1 MPFIKLNF
9 KPGLNRDQTNYSNEG
24 GWFECDKVR
33 FLSGYPQKIGGWI
46 RATPNYMLGVGRQMY
61 NWLTTYSDNLLGI
74 GTNKK
79 LYIEVGGIFY
89 DITPIKATSVNST
102 TFAATTGS
110 STLVVVDSASNTTT
124 GDFVTFSGATTLGGN
139 ITAVVLNQN
148 YEVTTINANAYSI
161 TAKSSTTGLPVLANI
176 SDVGNGGGAVTSKYE
191 IPIGNATNVLG
202 YGWGTGVYSAPG
214 VGWGL
219 ASATPVNLPQRDWWF
234 DNFDNDAVANIRD
247 GAIYYWERGVSDIDN
262 ALADR
267 AVLLSGLTLN
277 GVAPNSVPT
286 LAMQILVSQ
295 NDKHLLAFGAQPF
308 GGLSTDFD
316 PLLIRW
322 ATQDQPNVWNP
333 LPTNTAGFI
342 RISRGSQ
349 IVRALPTRQEI
360 LVFTDSHLYSFQ
372 YTGTTD
378 VFSLQELA
386 DNISIISPRACVS
399 ANNVTYWMGH
409 DKFYA
414 YSGRVETLPCTL
426 RTFLFQDVDYSQAD
440 KIVSGTN
447 EGFNEVWWF
456 YPSANSNTN
465 NRYIIYNYL
474 EKIWYYGN
482 IERTAWLDSPSREFP
497 QAIQYDSTTE
507 IGYLLNHENGIND
520 DTLPMEAYIQ
530 SSDFDLDDGE
540 KFILTRRMI
549 PDVNFTASTSATPTV
564 NFAMRPRNFPG
575 SSFETDPFDSQSV
588 VQSSIG
594 VYTDQVFIRA
604 RARQMAIKVSST
616 ALGVQW
622 QLGSPRLDGRADGK
636 R

>member
-24 GWFECDKVR
+24 GWFECDKIR

-79 LYIEVGGIFY
+79 LYIEVGGVFY
-89 DITPIKATSVNST
+89 DITPIRATSVNAT
-102 TFAATTGS
+102 TFTATTGS
-110 STLVVVDSASNTTT
+110 STLVVVNSASATST
-124 GDFVTFSGATTLGGN
+124 GDFVTFSGAVTLGGN
-139 ITAVVLNQN
+139 ITAAVLNQN

-161 TAKSSTTGLPVLANI
+161 TAKSPTTGLPVLANS
-176 SDVGNGGGAVTSKYE
+176 SDAGNGGGAVTSKYE
-191 IPIGNATNVLG
+191 IAIGNAGNTLG

-214 VGWGL
+214 IGWGL

-247 GAIYYWERGVSDIDN
+247 GEIYYWERGASTIDN
-262 ALADR
+262 ALSNR

-277 GVAPNSVPT
+277 GIAPSSVPNK
-286 LAMQILVSQ
+286 AMQILVSQ

-360 LVFTDSHLYSFQ
+360 LVYTDSHLYSFQ

-497 QAIQYDSTTE
+497 QAIQYDSTTQ
-507 IGYLLNHENGIND
+507 IGYLLDHENGIND

-549 PDVNFTASTSATPTV
+549 PDVNFTASTAATPTV
-564 NFAMRPRNFPG
+564 NFAIRPRNFPG

>member
-24 GWFECDKVR
+24 GWFECDKIR

-46 RATPNYMLGVGRQMY
+46 RATPNFMLGVGRQMY

-89 DITPIKATSVNST
+89 DITPLKDTSVNTT
-102 TFAATTGS
+102 TFTASTGS
-110 STLVVVDSASNTTT
+110 STLVVVDSGSDTNT
-124 GDFVTFSGATTLGGN
+124 GDFVTFSGAITLGGN
-139 ITAVVLNQN
+139 ITAAVLNQN

-161 TAKSSTTGLPVLANI
+161 TAKSSTTGLPVLANS
-176 SDVGNGGGAVTSKYE
+176 SDSGDGGGAVTSKYE
-191 IPIGNATNVLG
+191 IAIGNAGNTLG

-214 VGWGL
+214 IGWGL

-247 GAIYYWERGVSDIDN
+247 GEIYYWERGVSSIDT
-262 ALADR
+262 ALSNR

-277 GVAPNSVPT
+277 GVAPSSVPNK
-286 LAMQILVSQ
+286 AMQILVSQ

-386 DNISIISPRACVS
+386 DNISIISPRACAS
-399 ANNVTYWMGH
+399 ANNVTYWMGQ

-456 YPSANSNTN
+456 YPSVNSNVN

-482 IERTAWLDSPSREFP
+482 IERTAWLDSPSREYP
-497 QAIQYDSTTE
+497 QAIQYDSATE
-507 IGYLLNHENGIND
+507 IGYLLDHENGIND

-575 SSFETDPFDSQSV
+575 SSFEVDPFDSQSV

-604 RARQMAIKVSST
+604 RARQMAIKVSSN

>member
-24 GWFECDKVR
+24 GWFECDKIR

-46 RATPNYMLGVGRQMY
+46 RATPNFMLGVGRQMY

-89 DITPIKATSVNST
+89 DITPIRATSVNAT
-102 TFAATTGS
+102 TFTATTGS
-110 STLVVVDSASNTTT
+110 STLVVVDSGSATNT
-124 GDFVTFSGATTLGGN
+124 GDFVTFSGAVTLGGN
-139 ITAVVLNQN
+139 ITAAVLNQN

-161 TAKSSTTGLPVLANI
+161 TARSSTTGLPVLANI

-191 IPIGNATNVLG
+191 ISIGNAGNTLG

-214 VGWGL
+214 IGWGL

-247 GAIYYWERGVSDIDN
+247 GEIYYWERGTSTIDN
-262 ALADR
+262 ALSTR

-277 GVAPNSVPT
+277 GVAPSSVPNK
-286 LAMQILVSQ
+286 AMQILVSQ

-342 RISRGSQ
+342 RVSRGSQ

-386 DNISIISPRACVS
+386 DNISIISPRACAS

-456 YPSANSNTN
+456 YPSASSNTN

-497 QAIQYDSTTE
+497 QAIQYDNTAQ
-507 IGYLLNHENGIND
+507 IGYLLDHENGIND
-520 DTLPMEAYIQ
+520 DTLPMAAYIQ

-549 PDVNFTASTSATPTV
+549 PDVNFTASTAATPTV
-564 NFAMRPRNFPG
+564 NFAIRPRNFPG
-575 SSFETDPFDSQSV
+575 SSFEVDPFDSQSV
-588 VQSSIG
+588 VESSIG

-604 RARQMAIKVSST
+604 RARQMAIKVSSN

>member
-46 RATPNYMLGVGRQMY
+46 RATPNFMLGVGRQMY

-89 DITPIKATSVNST
+89 DITPLKDTSVNAT

-110 STLVVVDSASNTTT
+110 STLVVVDSGSDTNT
-124 GDFVTFSGATTLGGN
+124 GDFVTFSGAASLGGN
-139 ITAVVLNQN
+139 ITAAVLNQN

-176 SDVGNGGGAVTSKYE
+176 SDVGNGGGAVTAEYE
-191 IPIGNATNVLG
+191 IAIGNAGNTLG

-214 VGWGL
+214 IGWGL

-247 GAIYYWERGVSDIDN
+247 GEIYYWERGSSAIDN

-277 GVAPNSVPT
+277 GVAPSSVPNK
-286 LAMQILVSQ
+286 AMQILVSQ

-308 GGLSTDFD
+308 GGGSTDFD

-372 YTGTTD
+372 YTGTID

-386 DNISIISPRACVS
+386 DNISIIAPRACVS

-414 YSGRVETLPCTL
+414 YSGRVETLP
-426 RTFLFQDVDYSQAD
+426 
-440 KIVSGTN
+440 
-447 EGFNEVWWF
+447 
-456 YPSANSNTN
+456 
-465 NRYIIYNYL
+465 
-474 EKIWYYGN
+474 
-482 IERTAWLDSPSREFP
+482 
-497 QAIQYDSTTE
+497 
-507 IGYLLNHENGIND
+507 
-520 DTLPMEAYIQ
+520 
-530 SSDFDLDDGE
+530 
-540 KFILTRRMI
+540 
-549 PDVNFTASTSATPTV
+549 
-564 NFAMRPRNFPG
+564 
-575 SSFETDPFDSQSV
+575 
-588 VQSSIG
+588 
-594 VYTDQVFIRA
+594 
-604 RARQMAIKVSST
+604 
-616 ALGVQW
+616 
-622 QLGSPRLDGRADGK
+622 
-636 R
+636 

>member
-1 MPFIKLNF
+1 VPFIKLNF

-24 GWFECDKVR
+24 GWFECDKIR

-46 RATPNYMLGVGRQMY
+46 KATPNFMLGVGRQMY

-74 GTNKK
+74 GTDKK

-89 DITPIKATSVNST
+89 DITPLKDTSVNTT
-102 TFAATTGS
+102 TFTATTGS
-110 STLVVVDSASNTTT
+110 STLVVVDSGSDTNT

-139 ITAVVLNQN
+139 ITAAVLNQN

-161 TAKSSTTGLPVLANI
+161 TAKSSTTGLPVLANS
-176 SDVGNGGGAVTSKYE
+176 SDSGNGGGAVTSKYE
-191 IPIGNATNVLG
+191 IAIGNAGNTLG

-214 VGWGL
+214 IGWGL

-247 GAIYYWERGVSDIDN
+247 GEIYYWERGTAPIDN

-277 GVAPNSVPT
+277 GVAPSSVPNK
-286 LAMQILVSQ
+286 AMQILVSQ
-295 NDKHLLAFGAQPF
+295 NDKHLLAFGTQPF
-308 GGLSTDFD
+308 GGAPTDFD

-386 DNISIISPRACVS
+386 DNISIISPRACAS
-399 ANNVTYWMGH
+399 ANNVTYWMGQ

-426 RTFLFQDVDYSQAD
+426 RTFLFQDVDYNQAD

-456 YPSANSNTN
+456 YPSVNSNVN

-507 IGYLLNHENGIND
+507 IGYLLDHENGIND

-575 SSFETDPFDSQSV
+575 SSFEVDPFDSQSV
-588 VQSSIG
+588 VESSIG

-604 RARQMAIKVSST
+604 RARQMAIKVSSN

>member
-1 MPFIKLNF
+1 M
-9 KPGLNRDQTNYSNEG
+9 
-24 GWFECDKVR
+24 
-33 FLSGYPQKIGGWI
+33 
-46 RATPNYMLGVGRQMY
+46 
-61 NWLTTYSDNLLGI
+61 
-74 GTNKK
+74 
-79 LYIEVGGIFY
+79 
-89 DITPIKATSVNST
+89 
-102 TFAATTGS
+102 
-110 STLVVVDSASNTTT
+110 
-124 GDFVTFSGATTLGGN
+124 
-139 ITAVVLNQN
+139 
-148 YEVTTINANAYSI
+148 
-161 TAKSSTTGLPVLANI
+161 
-176 SDVGNGGGAVTSKYE
+176 
-191 IPIGNATNVLG
+191 G

-214 VGWGL
+214 IGWGL
-219 ASATPVNLPQRDWWF
+219 ASATPVSLPQRDWWF

-247 GAIYYWERGVSDIDN
+247 GEIYYWERGTSSIDS

-277 GVAPNSVPT
+277 GIAPNSVPT
-286 LAMQILVSQ
+286 KAMQILVSQ

-308 GGLSTDFD
+308 GGFSTDFD

-342 RISRGSQ
+342 RVSRGSQ

-360 LVFTDSHLYSFQ
+360 LVYTDSHLYSFQ

-456 YPSANSNTN
+456 YPSANSNSN
-465 NRYIIYNYL
+465 DRYIIYNYL

-497 QAIQYDSTTE
+497 QAIQYDEATQ
-507 IGYLLNHENGIND
+507 IGYLLDHENGIND

-588 VQSSIG
+588 VESSIG

>member
-24 GWFECDKVR
+24 GWFECDKIR

-46 RATPNYMLGVGRQMY
+46 RATPNFMLGVGRQMY

-89 DITPIKATSVNST
+89 DITPLRATSVNAT
-102 TFAATTGS
+102 TFTATTGS
-110 STLVVVDSASNTTT
+110 STLVVVNSGSDTST
-124 GDFVTFSGATTLGGN
+124 GDFVTFSGAVTLGGN
-139 ITAVVLNQN
+139 ITAAVLNQN

-161 TAKSSTTGLPVLANI
+161 TAKSPTTGLPVLANS
-176 SDVGNGGGAVTSKYE
+176 SDSGNGGGAVTSKYE
-191 IPIGNATNVLG
+191 ISIGNSGNTLG

-214 VGWGL
+214 IGWGL
-219 ASATPVNLPQRDWWF
+219 ASATPINLPQRDWWF

-247 GAIYYWERGVSDIDN
+247 GEIYYWERGTADIDT

-277 GVAPNSVPT
+277 GVAPADVPNK
-286 LAMQILVSQ
+286 AMQILVSQ

-308 GGLSTDFD
+308 GGGSTDFD

-386 DNISIISPRACVS
+386 DNISIISPRSCVS

-456 YPSANSNTN
+456 YPSANSNSN
-465 NRYIIYNYL
+465 DRYIIYNYL

-497 QAIQYDSTTE
+497 QAIQYDEATQ
-507 IGYLLNHENGIND
+507 IGYLLDHENGIND

-564 NFAMRPRNFPG
+564 NFAVRPRNFPG

-588 VQSSIG
+588 VESSIG

>member
-46 RATPNYMLGVGRQMY
+46 RATPNFMLGVGRQMY

-89 DITPIKATSVNST
+89 DITPLKDTSVNTT
-102 TFAATTGS
+102 TFTASTGS
-110 STLVVVDSASNTTT
+110 STLVVADSGSDTNT
-124 GDFVTFSGATTLGGN
+124 GDFVTFSGAASLGGN
-139 ITAVVLNQN
+139 ITAAVLNQN

-191 IPIGNATNVLG
+191 ISIGNAGNTLG
-202 YGWGTGVYSAPG
+202 YGWGTGIYSAPG
-214 VGWGL
+214 IGWGL

-247 GAIYYWERGVSDIDN
+247 GEIYYWERGSSAIDN
-262 ALADR
+262 AL
-267 AVLLSGLTLN
+267 LLSGLTLN
-277 GVAPNSVPT
+277 GVAPSSVPNK
-286 LAMQILVSQ
+286 AMQILVSQ

-308 GGLSTDFD
+308 GGGSTDFD

-386 DNISIISPRACVS
+386 DNISIIAPRACVS

-426 RTFLFQDVDYSQAD
+426 RTFLFQDIDYSQAD
-440 KIVSGTN
+440 KIISGTN

-507 IGYLLNHENGIND
+507 IGYLLDHENGIND

>member
-24 GWFECDKVR
+24 GWFECDKIR

-46 RATPNYMLGVGRQMY
+46 KATPNFMLGVGRQMY

-89 DITPIKATSVNST
+89 DITPLKATSVNAT
-102 TFAATTGS
+102 AFTATTGS
-110 STLVVVDSASNTTT
+110 STLVVVNSASNTTT
-124 GDFVTFSGATTLGGN
+124 GDFVTFSGAVTLGGN
-139 ITAVVLNQN
+139 ITAAVLNQN

-161 TAKSSTTGLPVLANI
+161 TAKSPTTGLPVLANS
-176 SDVGNGGGAVTSKYE
+176 SDSGNGGGAVTSKYE
-191 IPIGNATNVLG
+191 IPIGNAGNTLG

-234 DNFDNDAVANIRD
+234 DNFDNDAIANIRD
-247 GAIYYWERGVSDIDN
+247 GAIYYWERGTSDIDN
-262 ALADR
+262 ALSAR

-277 GVAPNSVPT
+277 GVAPSSVPNK
-286 LAMQILVSQ
+286 AMQILVSQ

-308 GGLSTDFD
+308 GGGSTDFD

-342 RISRGSQ
+342 RVSRGSQ

-440 KIVSGTN
+440 KIISGTN

-456 YPSANSNTN
+456 YPSSTSNSN

-497 QAIQYDSTTE
+497 QAIQYDEATQ
-507 IGYLLNHENGIND
+507 IGYLLDHENGIND

-564 NFAMRPRNFPG
+564 NFAIRPRNFPG

>member
-24 GWFECDKVR
+24 GWFECDKIR

-46 RATPNYMLGVGRQMY
+46 KATPNYMLGVGRQMY

-89 DITPIKATSVNST
+89 DITPLKSTSVNAT
-102 TFAATTGS
+102 TFTATTGS
-110 STLVVVDSASNTTT
+110 STLVVVDSGSDTNT
-124 GDFVTFSGATTLGGN
+124 GDFVTFSGAASLGGN
-139 ITAVVLNQN
+139 ITAAVLNQN

-161 TAKSSTTGLPVLANI
+161 TAKSSTTGLPVLANS
-176 SDVGNGGGAVTSKYE
+176 SDSGNGGGAVTSKYE
-191 IPIGNATNVLG
+191 IAIGNSGNTLG

-214 VGWGL
+214 IGWGL

-247 GAIYYWERGVSDIDN
+247 GAIYYWERGSSAIDS
-262 ALADR
+262 ALANR

-277 GVAPNSVPT
+277 GIAPSSVPNK
-286 LAMQILVSQ
+286 AMQILVSQ

-342 RISRGSQ
+342 RVSRGSQ

-360 LVFTDSHLYSFQ
+360 LVYTDSHLYSFQ

-426 RTFLFQDVDYSQAD
+426 RTFLFQDIDYSQAD

-456 YPSANSNTN
+456 YPSANSNSN

-497 QAIQYDSTTE
+497 QAIQYDEATQ
-507 IGYLLNHENGIND
+507 IGYLLDHENGIND

-564 NFAMRPRNFPG
+564 NFAVRPRNFPG

-588 VQSSIG
+588 VESSIG

>member
-24 GWFECDKVR
+24 GWFECDKIR

-46 RATPNYMLGVGRQMY
+46 RATPNFMLGVGRQMW

-89 DITPIKATSVNST
+89 DITPLKDTSVNAT
-102 TFAATTGS
+102 TFTATTGS
-110 STLVVVDSASNTTT
+110 STLVVVDSGSDTNT
-124 GDFVTFSGATTLGGN
+124 GDFVTFSGATSLGGN
-139 ITAVVLNQN
+139 ITAAVLNQN

-161 TAKSSTTGLPVLANI
+161 TAKSPTTGLPVLANS
-176 SDVGNGGGAVTSKYE
+176 SDSGNGGGAVTSKYE
-191 IPIGNATNVLG
+191 IAIGNSGNTLG

-214 VGWGL
+214 IGWGL
-219 ASATPVNLPQRDWWF
+219 ASATPVSLPQRDWWF

-247 GAIYYWERGVSDIDN
+247 GEIYYWERGTSTIDN
-262 ALADR
+262 ALSNR

-277 GVAPNSVPT
+277 GIAPSSVPNK
-286 LAMQILVSQ
+286 AMQVLVSQ

-386 DNISIISPRACVS
+386 DNISIISPRACAS

-497 QAIQYDSTTE
+497 QAIQYDSTAQ
-507 IGYLLNHENGIND
+507 IGYLLDHENGIND
-520 DTLPMEAYIQ
+520 DTLPMAAYIQ

-549 PDVNFTASTSATPTV
+549 PDVNFTASTAATPTV
-564 NFAMRPRNFPG
+564 NFAIRPRNFPG
-575 SSFETDPFDSQSV
+575 SSFEVDPFDSQSV
-588 VQSSIG
+588 VESSIG

>member
-24 GWFECDKVR
+24 GWFECDKIR

-89 DITPIKATSVNST
+89 DITPLRATSVNAT
-102 TFAATTGS
+102 TFTATTGS
-110 STLVVVDSASNTTT
+110 STLVVVNSGSATST
-124 GDFVTFSGATTLGGN
+124 GDFVTFSGAVTLGGN
-139 ITAVVLNQN
+139 ITAAVLNQN

-161 TAKSSTTGLPVLANI
+161 TAKSSTTGLPVLANS
-176 SDVGNGGGAVTSKYE
+176 SDSGNGGGAVTSKYE
-191 IPIGNATNVLG
+191 ISIGNAGNTLG

-214 VGWGL
+214 IGWGL
-219 ASATPVNLPQRDWWF
+219 ASATPINLPQRDWWF

-247 GAIYYWERGVSDIDN
+247 GEIYYWERGTTDIDT

-267 AVLLSGLTLN
+267 AVLLSGITLN
-277 GVAPNSVPT
+277 GVAPNSVPNK
-286 LAMQILVSQ
+286 AMQILVSQ

-308 GGLSTDFD
+308 GGSSTDFD

-456 YPSANSNTN
+456 YPSASSNTN

-507 IGYLLNHENGIND
+507 IGYLLDHENGIND

-564 NFAMRPRNFPG
+564 NFAVRPRNFPG

-588 VQSSIG
+588 VESSIG

>member
-24 GWFECDKVR
+24 GWFECDKIR

-46 RATPNYMLGVGRQMY
+46 RATPNFMLGVGRQMY

-89 DITPIKATSVNST
+89 DITPLRATSVNAT
-102 TFAATTGS
+102 TFTATTGS
-110 STLVVVDSASNTTT
+110 STLVVVNSGSDTST
-124 GDFVTFSGATTLGGN
+124 GDFVTFSGAVTLGGN
-139 ITAVVLNQN
+139 ITAAVLNQN

-161 TAKSSTTGLPVLANI
+161 TAKSPTTGLPVLANS
-176 SDVGNGGGAVTSKYE
+176 SDSGNGGGAVTSKYE
-191 IPIGNATNVLG
+191 ISIGNSGNTLG

-214 VGWGL
+214 IGWGL
-219 ASATPVNLPQRDWWF
+219 ASATPINLPQRDWWF

-247 GAIYYWERGVSDIDN
+247 GEIYYWERGTADIDT

-277 GVAPNSVPT
+277 GVAPADVPNK
-286 LAMQILVSQ
+286 AMQILVSQ

-308 GGLSTDFD
+308 GGGSTDFD

-386 DNISIISPRACVS
+386 DNISIISPRSCVS

-456 YPSANSNTN
+456 YPSANSNSN
-465 NRYIIYNYL
+465 DRYIIYNYL

-497 QAIQYDSTTE
+497 QAIQYDEATQ
-507 IGYLLNHENGIND
+507 IGYLHDHENGIND

-564 NFAMRPRNFPG
+564 NFAVRPRNFPG

-588 VQSSIG
+588 VESSIG

>member
-24 GWFECDKVR
+24 GWFECDKIR

-89 DITPIKATSVNST
+89 DITPLKATSVNAT
-102 TFAATTGS
+102 TFTATTGS
-110 STLVVVDSASNTTT
+110 STLVVANSASNTTT
-124 GDFVTFSGATTLGGN
+124 GDFVTFSGAVTLGGN
-139 ITAVVLNQN
+139 ITAAVLNQN

-161 TAKSSTTGLPVLANI
+161 TAKSPTTGLPVLANS
-176 SDVGNGGGAVTSKYE
+176 SDSGNGGGAVTSKYE

-247 GAIYYWERGVSDIDN
+247 GAIYYWERGVSTIDN
-262 ALADR
+262 ALGTR

-456 YPSANSNTN
+456 YPSANSNSN
-465 NRYIIYNYL
+465 DRYIIYNYL

-497 QAIQYDSTTE
+497 QAIQYDEATQ
-507 IGYLLNHENGIND
+507 IGYLLDHENGIND

-564 NFAMRPRNFPG
+564 NFAIRPRNFPG

-588 VQSSIG
+588 VESSIG

>member
-24 GWFECDKVR
+24 GWFECDKIR

-89 DITPIKATSVNST
+89 DITPLRATSVNAT
-102 TFAATTGS
+102 TFTATTGS
-110 STLVVVDSASNTTT
+110 STLVVVNSGSATST
-124 GDFVTFSGATTLGGN
+124 GDFVTFSGAVTLGGN
-139 ITAVVLNQN
+139 ITAAVLNQN

-161 TAKSSTTGLPVLANI
+161 TAKSSTTGLPVLANS
-176 SDVGNGGGAVTSKYE
+176 SDSGNGGGAVTSKYE
-191 IPIGNATNVLG
+191 IAIGNAGNTLG

-214 VGWGL
+214 IGWGL

-247 GAIYYWERGVSDIDN
+247 GEIYYWERGSSAIDN
-262 ALADR
+262 ALGTR

-277 GVAPNSVPT
+277 GIAPNSVPNK
-286 LAMQILVSQ
+286 AMQILVSQ

-308 GGLSTDFD
+308 GGGSTDFD

-456 YPSANSNTN
+456 YPSANSNSN

-507 IGYLLNHENGIND
+507 IGYLLDHENGIND

-564 NFAMRPRNFPG
+564 NFAVRPRNFPG

-588 VQSSIG
+588 VESSIG

>member
-24 GWFECDKVR
+24 GWFECDKIR

-46 RATPNYMLGVGRQMY
+46 KATPNFMLGVGRQMY

-74 GTNKK
+74 GTDKK

-89 DITPIKATSVNST
+89 DITPLKDTSVNTT
-102 TFAATTGS
+102 TFTATTGS
-110 STLVVVDSASNTTT
+110 STLVVVDSGSDTNT

-139 ITAVVLNQN
+139 ITAAVLNQN

-161 TAKSSTTGLPVLANI
+161 TAKSSTTGLPVLANS
-176 SDVGNGGGAVTSKYE
+176 SDSGDGGGAVTSKYE
-191 IPIGNATNVLG
+191 IAIGNAGNTLG

-214 VGWGL
+214 IGWGL

-247 GAIYYWERGVSDIDN
+247 GEIYYWERGTSAIDN
-262 ALADR
+262 ALSTR

-277 GVAPNSVPT
+277 GVAPSSVPNK
-286 LAMQILVSQ
+286 AMQILVSQ
-295 NDKHLLAFGAQPF
+295 NDKHLLAFGTQPF
-308 GGLSTDFD
+308 GGAPTDFD

-386 DNISIISPRACVS
+386 DNISIISPRACAS
-399 ANNVTYWMGH
+399 ANNVTYWMGQ

-456 YPSANSNTN
+456 YPSVNSNVN

-507 IGYLLNHENGIND
+507 IGYLLDHENGIND

-575 SSFETDPFDSQSV
+575 SSFEVDPFDSQSV
-588 VQSSIG
+588 VESSIG

>member
-1 MPFIKLNF
+1 MPFIKLQF

-24 GWFECDKVR
+24 GWFECDKIR
-33 FLSGYPQKIGGWI
+33 FLSGYPQKIGGWVK
-46 RATPNYMLGVGRQMY
+46 ATPNYFLGVCRNMW
-61 NWLTTYSDNLLGI
+61 NWITTYTDNFLSLG
-74 GTNKK
+74 TDKK
-79 LYIEVGGIFY
+79 LYIEVGGLFY
-89 DITPIKATSVNST
+89 DITPLKATTVN
-102 TFAATTGS
+102 AATFSATNGS
-110 STLVVVDSASNTTT
+110 AIVVVSDSGSDTNT
-124 GDFVTFSGATTLGGN
+124 GDFVTFSGAVTLGGN
-139 ITAVVLNQN
+139 ITAAVLNQN

-161 TAKSSTTGLPVLANI
+161 IAKSPTTGLPVLANG
-176 SDVGNGGGAVTSKYE
+176 SDSGNGGGAVTAKYE
-191 IPIGNATNVLG
+191 IAIGNAGSTLG

-219 ASATPVNLPQRDWWF
+219 ASSTPVDLPQRDWF
-234 DNFDNDAVANIRD
+234 MDNFDNDLVANIRN
-247 GAIYYWERGVSDIDN
+247 GEIYYWERGTSAPDT
-262 ALADR
+262 ALASR

-277 GVAPNSVPT
+277 SIAPNSVPNK
-286 LAMQILVSQ
+286 AMQILVSQ
-295 NDKHLLAFGAQPF
+295 NDKHLLAFGTQPY
-308 GGLSTDFD
+308 GGLTTDFD

-342 RISRGSQ
+342 RVSRGSQ

-360 LVFTDSHLYSFQ
+360 LVWTDSHLYSFQ

-386 DNISIISPRACVS
+386 DNISIISPRACAS

-426 RTFLFQDVDYSQAD
+426 RTFIFQDVNFSQAD
-440 KIVSGTN
+440 KIITGTN

-456 YPSANSNTN
+456 YPSANATEN
-465 NRYIIYNYL
+465 NRYVIYNYL

-482 IERTAWLDSPSREFP
+482 IERTAWLDSPSREYP
-497 QAIQYDSTTE
+497 QAIKSSFNDE
-507 IGYLLNHENGIND
+507 IGYLLNHESGIND
-520 DTLPMEAYIQ
+520 DDAPMVSYIQ

-549 PDVNFTASTSATPTV
+549 PDVNFTSSTAATPTV

-588 VQSSIG
+588 VESSVG

-604 RARQMAIKVSST
+604 RARQMAIKVSSED
-616 ALGVQW
+616 LGVQW

>member
-24 GWFECDKVR
+24 GWFECDKIR

-89 DITPIKATSVNST
+89 DITPLKATSVNAT
-102 TFAATTGS
+102 TFAASTGS

-124 GDFVTFSGATTLGGN
+124 GDFVTFSGAVTLGGN
-139 ITAVVLNQN
+139 ITAAVLNQN

-161 TAKSSTTGLPVLANI
+161 TAKSSTTGLPVLANS
-176 SDVGNGGGAVTSKYE
+176 SDSGNGGGAVTSKYE

-247 GAIYYWERGVSDIDN
+247 GAIYYWERGVSTIDN
-262 ALADR
+262 ALGTR

-386 DNISIISPRACVS
+386 DNISIISPRSCVS

-414 YSGRVETLPCTL
+414 YSGRVETRPCTL

-440 KIVSGTN
+440 KIISGTN

-456 YPSANSNTN
+456 YPSSTSNTN

-497 QAIQYDSTTE
+497 QAIQYDSTAQ
-507 IGYLLNHENGIND
+507 IGYLLDHENGIND

-564 NFAMRPRNFPG
+564 NFAVRPRNFPG

-588 VQSSIG
+588 VESSIG

>member
-1 MPFIKLNF
+1 MPFIKLTF

-24 GWFECDKVR
+24 GWFECDKIR

-46 RATPNYMLGVGRQMY
+46 KATPNYMLGVGRQMY

-89 DITPIKATSVNST
+89 DITPLKATSVNAT
-102 TFAATTGS
+102 TFAASTGS

-124 GDFVTFSGATTLGGN
+124 GDFVTFSGAVTLGGN
-139 ITAVVLNQN
+139 ITAAVLNQN

-161 TAKSSTTGLPVLANI
+161 TAKSSTTGLPVLANS
-176 SDVGNGGGAVTSKYE
+176 SDSGNGGGAVTSKYE

-247 GAIYYWERGVSDIDN
+247 GEIYYWERGSSDIDS
-262 ALADR
+262 ALGTR

-456 YPSANSNTN
+456 YPSANSNSN

-588 VQSSIG
+588 VESSIG

>member
-24 GWFECDKVR
+24 GWFECDKIR

-46 RATPNYMLGVGRQMY
+46 RATPNFMLGVGRQMW

-79 LYIEVGGIFY
+79 LYIEVGGVFY
-89 DITPIKATSVNST
+89 DITPLRATSVNAT
-102 TFAATTGS
+102 TFTATTGS
-110 STLVVVDSASNTTT
+110 STLVVVNSGSATTT
-124 GDFVTFSGATTLGGN
+124 GDFVTFSGAVSLGGN
-139 ITAVVLNQN
+139 ITAAVLNQN

-161 TAKSSTTGLPVLANI
+161 TAKSPTTGLPVLANS

-191 IPIGNATNVLG
+191 IAIGNAGNTLG

-214 VGWGL
+214 IGWGL

-247 GAIYYWERGVSDIDN
+247 GEIYYWERGTSTIDN
-262 ALADR
+262 ALSNR

-277 GVAPNSVPT
+277 GVAPNSVPNK
-286 LAMQILVSQ
+286 AMQILVSQ

-342 RISRGSQ
+342 RVSRGSQ

-360 LVFTDSHLYSFQ
+360 LVYTDSHLFSFQ

-507 IGYLLNHENGIND
+507 IGYLLDHENGIND

-564 NFAMRPRNFPG
+564 NFAIRPRNFPG

-588 VQSSIG
+588 VESSIG

>member
-24 GWFECDKVR
+24 GWFECDKIR

-46 RATPNYMLGVGRQMY
+46 RATPNFMLGVGRQMY

-89 DITPIKATSVNST
+89 DITPLRATSVNAT
-102 TFAATTGS
+102 TFTATTGS
-110 STLVVVDSASNTTT
+110 STLVVVNSGSATTT
-124 GDFVTFSGATTLGGN
+124 GDFVTFSGAVTLGGN
-139 ITAVVLNQN
+139 ITAAVLNQN

-161 TAKSSTTGLPVLANI
+161 TAKSPTTGLPVLANS
-176 SDVGNGGGAVTSKYE
+176 SDSGNGGGAVTSKYE
-191 IPIGNATNVLG
+191 IAIGNAGNTLG

-214 VGWGL
+214 IGWGL

-247 GAIYYWERGVSDIDN
+247 GEIYYWERGTATIDT

-277 GVAPNSVPT
+277 GVAPSSVPNK
-286 LAMQILVSQ
+286 AMQILVSQ

-308 GGLSTDFD
+308 GGGPTDFD

-342 RISRGSQ
+342 RVSRGSQ

-360 LVFTDSHLYSFQ
+360 LVYTDSHLYSFQ

-426 RTFLFQDVDYSQAD
+426 RTFLFQDVDYNQAD

-456 YPSANSNTN
+456 YPSAGSNTN

-482 IERTAWLDSPSREFP
+482 IERTAWLDSPSREYP
-497 QAIQYDSTTE
+497 QAIQYDSTAE
-507 IGYLLNHENGIND
+507 IGYLLDHENGIND
-520 DTLPMEAYIQ
+520 DTLPMAAYIQ

-564 NFAMRPRNFPG
+564 NFAIRPRNFPG

-588 VQSSIG
+588 VESSIG

>member
-1 MPFIKLNF
+1 
-9 KPGLNRDQTNYSNEG
+9 
-24 GWFECDKVR
+24 V
-33 FLSGYPQKIGGWI
+33 
-46 RATPNYMLGVGRQMY
+46 
-61 NWLTTYSDNLLGI
+61 
-74 GTNKK
+74 
-79 LYIEVGGIFY
+79 
-89 DITPIKATSVNST
+89 
-102 TFAATTGS
+102 
-110 STLVVVDSASNTTT
+110 
-124 GDFVTFSGATTLGGN
+124 TLGGN
-139 ITAVVLNQN
+139 ITAAVLNQN

-161 TAKSSTTGLPVLANI
+161 TAKSPTTGLPVLANS
-176 SDVGNGGGAVTSKYE
+176 SDSGNGGGAVTSKYE
-191 IPIGNATNVLG
+191 ISIGNAGNTLG

-214 VGWGL
+214 IGWGL

-247 GAIYYWERGVSDIDN
+247 GEIYYWERGTATIDT

-277 GVAPNSVPT
+277 GVAPSSVPNK
-286 LAMQILVSQ
+286 AMQILVSQ

-308 GGLSTDFD
+308 GGGPTDFD

-360 LVFTDSHLYSFQ
+360 LVYTDSHLYSFQ

-440 KIVSGTN
+440 KIISGTN

-456 YPSANSNTN
+456 YPSSTSNTN

-482 IERTAWLDSPSREFP
+482 IERTAWLDSPSREYP
-497 QAIQYDSTTE
+497 QAIQYDSTAQ
-507 IGYLLNHENGIND
+507 IGYLLDHENGIND
-520 DTLPMEAYIQ
+520 DTLPMAAYIQ

-564 NFAMRPRNFPG
+564 NFAIRPRNFPG

>member
-24 GWFECDKVR
+24 GWFECDKIR
-33 FLSGYPQKIGGWI
+33 FLSGYPQKIGGWV
-46 RATPNYMLGVGRQMY
+46 RATPNFMLGVGRQMY

-79 LYIEVGGIFY
+79 LYIEVGGVFY
-89 DITPIKATSVNST
+89 DITPLRATSVNAT
-102 TFAATTGS
+102 TFTATTGS
-110 STLVVVDSASNTTT
+110 STLVVVNSGSATST
-124 GDFVTFSGATTLGGN
+124 GDFVTFSGAVTLGGN
-139 ITAVVLNQN
+139 ITAAVLNQN

-161 TAKSSTTGLPVLANI
+161 TAKSSTTGLPVLANS
-176 SDVGNGGGAVTSKYE
+176 SDSGNGGGAVTSKYE
-191 IPIGNATNVLG
+191 ISIGNAGNTLG

-214 VGWGL
+214 IGWGL

-247 GAIYYWERGVSDIDN
+247 GEIYYWERGSSAIDN

-267 AVLLSGLTLN
+267 AVLLSGITLN
-277 GVAPNSVPT
+277 GIAPSSVPNK
-286 LAMQILVSQ
+286 AMQILVSQ

-456 YPSANSNTN
+456 YPSSTSNTN

-482 IERTAWLDSPSREFP
+482 IERTAWLDSPSREYP
-497 QAIQYDSTTE
+497 QAIQYDSTAQ
-507 IGYLLNHENGIND
+507 IGYLLDHENGIND

-588 VQSSIG
+588 VQSSVG

>member
-24 GWFECDKVR
+24 GWFECDKIR

-46 RATPNYMLGVGRQMY
+46 KATPNYMLGVGRQMY

-89 DITPIKATSVNST
+89 DITPLKATSVNAT
-102 TFAATTGS
+102 TFAASTGS

-124 GDFVTFSGATTLGGN
+124 GDFVTFSGAVTLGGN
-139 ITAVVLNQN
+139 ITAAVLNQN

-161 TAKSSTTGLPVLANI
+161 TAKSSTTGLPVLANS
-176 SDVGNGGGAVTSKYE
+176 SDSGNGGGAVTSKYE

-247 GAIYYWERGVSDIDN
+247 GEIYYWERGSSDIDS
-262 ALADR
+262 ALGTR

-456 YPSANSNTN
+456 YPSANSNSN

-564 NFAMRPRNFPG
+564 NFAIRPRNFPG

-588 VQSSIG
+588 VESSIG

>member
-24 GWFECDKVR
+24 GWFECDKIR

-89 DITPIKATSVNST
+89 DITPIRATSVNST
-102 TFAATTGS
+102 TFTATTGS
-110 STLVVVDSASNTTT
+110 STLVVANSGSATTT
-124 GDFVTFSGATTLGGN
+124 GDFVTFSGAVSLGGN
-139 ITAVVLNQN
+139 ITAAVLNQN

-191 IPIGNATNVLG
+191 IAIGNAGNTLG

-214 VGWGL
+214 IGWGL

-247 GAIYYWERGVSDIDN
+247 GEIYYWERGTSTIDN
-262 ALADR
+262 ALSIR

-277 GVAPNSVPT
+277 GVAPSSVPT

-440 KIVSGTN
+440 KIISGTN

-497 QAIQYDSTTE
+497 QAIQYDSTTQ
-507 IGYLLNHENGIND
+507 IGYLLDHENGIND

-549 PDVNFTASTSATPTV
+549 PDVNFTASTAATPTV

-594 VYTDQVFIRA
+594 VYTNQVFIRA

>member
-24 GWFECDKVR
+24 GWFECDKIR

-46 RATPNYMLGVGRQMY
+46 RATPNFMLGVGRQMY

-89 DITPIKATSVNST
+89 DITPIRATSVNAT
-102 TFAATTGS
+102 TFTATTGS
-110 STLVVVDSASNTTT
+110 ATLVVVNSGSATNT
-124 GDFVTFSGATTLGGN
+124 GDFVTFSGAVTLGGN
-139 ITAVVLNQN
+139 ITAAVLNQN

-161 TAKSSTTGLPVLANI
+161 TAKSPTTGLPVLANS

-191 IPIGNATNVLG
+191 ISIGNSGNTFG

-214 VGWGL
+214 IGWGL
-219 ASATPVNLPQRDWWF
+219 ASATPVSLAQRDWWF

-247 GAIYYWERGVSDIDN
+247 GEIYYWERGTADIDT
-262 ALADR
+262 ALANR

-386 DNISIISPRACVS
+386 DNISIISPRACAS

-497 QAIQYDSTTE
+497 QAIQYDSTAQ
-507 IGYLLNHENGIND
+507 IGYLLDHENGIND
-520 DTLPMEAYIQ
+520 DTLPMAAYIQ

-549 PDVNFTASTSATPTV
+549 PDVNFTASTAATPTV
-564 NFAMRPRNFPG
+564 NFAIRPRNFPG
-575 SSFETDPFDSQSV
+575 SSFEVDPFDSQSV
-588 VQSSIG
+588 VESSIG
-594 VYTDQVFIRA
+594 VYTNQVFIRA

>member
-1 MPFIKLNF
+1 
-9 KPGLNRDQTNYSNEG
+9 
-24 GWFECDKVR
+24 
-33 FLSGYPQKIGGWI
+33 
-46 RATPNYMLGVGRQMY
+46 MLGVGRQMY

-89 DITPIKATSVNST
+89 DITPLKATSVNAT
-102 TFAATTGS
+102 TFTATTGS
-110 STLVVVDSASNTTT
+110 STLVVANSASNTTT
-124 GDFVTFSGATTLGGN
+124 GDFVTFSGAVTLGGN
-139 ITAVVLNQN
+139 ITAAVLNQN

-161 TAKSSTTGLPVLANI
+161 TAKSPTTGLPVLANS
-176 SDVGNGGGAVTSKYE
+176 SDSGNGGGAVTSKYE

-247 GAIYYWERGVSDIDN
+247 GAIYYWERGVSTIDN
-262 ALADR
+262 ALGTR

-456 YPSANSNTN
+456 YPSANSNSN
-465 NRYIIYNYL
+465 DRYIIYNYL

-497 QAIQYDSTTE
+497 QAIQYDEATQ
-507 IGYLLNHENGIND
+507 IGYLLDHENGIND

-564 NFAMRPRNFPG
+564 NFAIRPRNFPG

-588 VQSSIG
+588 VESSIG

>member
-24 GWFECDKVR
+24 GWFECDKIR

-89 DITPIKATSVNST
+89 DITPIRATSVNAT
-102 TFAATTGS
+102 TFTATTGS
-110 STLVVVDSASNTTT
+110 STLVVANSASATNT
-124 GDFVTFSGATTLGGN
+124 GDFVTFSGAASLGGN
-139 ITAVVLNQN
+139 ITAAVLNQN

-161 TAKSSTTGLPVLANI
+161 TARSSTTGLPVLANI

-247 GAIYYWERGVSDIDN
+247 GAIYYWERGASTIDN
-262 ALADR
+262 ALGTR

-277 GVAPNSVPT
+277 GVAPSSVPNK
-286 LAMQILVSQ
+286 AMQILVSQ

-308 GGLSTDFD
+308 GGGSTDFD

-342 RISRGSQ
+342 RVSRGSQ
-349 IVRALPTRQEI
+349 IVRALPTRQ
-360 LVFTDSHLYSFQ
+360 
-372 YTGTTD
+372 
-378 VFSLQELA
+378 
-386 DNISIISPRACVS
+386 
-399 ANNVTYWMGH
+399 
-409 DKFYA
+409 
-414 YSGRVETLPCTL
+414 
-426 RTFLFQDVDYSQAD
+426 
-440 KIVSGTN
+440 
-447 EGFNEVWWF
+447 
-456 YPSANSNTN
+456 
-465 NRYIIYNYL
+465 
-474 EKIWYYGN
+474 
-482 IERTAWLDSPSREFP
+482 
-497 QAIQYDSTTE
+497 
-507 IGYLLNHENGIND
+507 
-520 DTLPMEAYIQ
+520 
-530 SSDFDLDDGE
+530 
-540 KFILTRRMI
+540 
-549 PDVNFTASTSATPTV
+549 
-564 NFAMRPRNFPG
+564 
-575 SSFETDPFDSQSV
+575 
-588 VQSSIG
+588 
-594 VYTDQVFIRA
+594 
-604 RARQMAIKVSST
+604 
-616 ALGVQW
+616 
-622 QLGSPRLDGRADGK
+622 
-636 R
+636 

>member
-46 RATPNYMLGVGRQMY
+46 RATPNFMLGVGRQMY

-89 DITPIKATSVNST
+89 DITPLKDTSVNTT
-102 TFAATTGS
+102 TFTASTGS
-110 STLVVVDSASNTTT
+110 STLVVADSGSDTNT
-124 GDFVTFSGATTLGGN
+124 GDFVTFSGAASLGGN
-139 ITAVVLNQN
+139 ITAAVLNQN

-191 IPIGNATNVLG
+191 ISIGNAGNTLG
-202 YGWGTGVYSAPG
+202 YGWGTGIYSAPG
-214 VGWGL
+214 IGWGL

-247 GAIYYWERGVSDIDN
+247 GEIYYWERGSSAIDN

-277 GVAPNSVPT
+277 GVAPSSVPNK
-286 LAMQILVSQ
+286 AMQILVSQ

-308 GGLSTDFD
+308 GGGSTDFD

-386 DNISIISPRACVS
+386 DNISIIAPRACVS

-507 IGYLLNHENGIND
+507 IGYLLDHENGIND

-604 RARQMAIKVSST
+604 RARQMAIKISSDT
-616 ALGVQW
+616 LGVQW

>member
-24 GWFECDKVR
+24 GWFECDKIR

-46 RATPNYMLGVGRQMY
+46 RATPNFMLGVGRQMY

-79 LYIEVGGIFY
+79 LYIEVGGVFY
-89 DITPIKATSVNST
+89 DITPLRATSVNAT
-102 TFAATTGS
+102 IFTATTGS
-110 STLVVVDSASNTTT
+110 STLVVVNSGSATNT
-124 GDFVTFSGATTLGGN
+124 GDFVTFSGAASLGGN
-139 ITAVVLNQN
+139 ITAAVLNQN

-161 TAKSSTTGLPVLANI
+161 TAKSSTTGLPVLANS
-176 SDVGNGGGAVTSKYE
+176 SDVGNGGGAVTAKYE
-191 IPIGNATNVLG
+191 IAIGNAGNTLG
-202 YGWGTGVYSAPG
+202 YGWGTGIYSAPG
-214 VGWGL
+214 IGWGL

-247 GAIYYWERGVSDIDN
+247 GEIYYWERGTSTIDN
-262 ALADR
+262 ALSNR

-277 GVAPNSVPT
+277 GVAPSSVPNK
-286 LAMQILVSQ
+286 AMQILVSQ

-342 RISRGSQ
+342 RVSRGSQ

-386 DNISIISPRACVS
+386 DNISIISPRACAS

-497 QAIQYDSTTE
+497 QAIQYDSTVE
-507 IGYLLNHENGIND
+507 IGYLLDHENGIND

-575 SSFETDPFDSQSV
+575 SSFEVDPFDSQSV

-604 RARQMAIKVSST
+604 RARQMAIKVSSN

>member
-24 GWFECDKVR
+24 GWFECDKIR

-89 DITPIKATSVNST
+89 DITPLRATSVNAT
-102 TFAATTGS
+102 TFTATTGS
-110 STLVVVDSASNTTT
+110 STLVVVNSGSATST
-124 GDFVTFSGATTLGGN
+124 GDFVTFSGAVTLGGN
-139 ITAVVLNQN
+139 ITAAVLNQN

-161 TAKSSTTGLPVLANI
+161 TAKSSTTGLPVLANS
-176 SDVGNGGGAVTSKYE
+176 SDSGNGGGAVTSKYE
-191 IPIGNATNVLG
+191 ISIGNAGNTLG

-214 VGWGL
+214 IGWGL
-219 ASATPVNLPQRDWWF
+219 ASATPINLPQRDWWF

-247 GAIYYWERGVSDIDN
+247 GEIYYWERGTADIDT

-267 AVLLSGLTLN
+267 AVLLSGITLN
-277 GVAPNSVPT
+277 GVAPNSVPNK
-286 LAMQILVSQ
+286 AMQILVSQ

-308 GGLSTDFD
+308 GGSSTDFD

-456 YPSANSNTN
+456 YPSASSNTN

-507 IGYLLNHENGIND
+507 IGYLLDHENGIND

-564 NFAMRPRNFPG
+564 NFAVRPRNFPG

-588 VQSSIG
+588 VESSIG

>member
-1 MPFIKLNF
+1 M
-9 KPGLNRDQTNYSNEG
+9 
-24 GWFECDKVR
+24 
-33 FLSGYPQKIGGWI
+33 
-46 RATPNYMLGVGRQMY
+46 
-61 NWLTTYSDNLLGI
+61 
-74 GTNKK
+74 
-79 LYIEVGGIFY
+79 
-89 DITPIKATSVNST
+89 
-102 TFAATTGS
+102 
-110 STLVVVDSASNTTT
+110 
-124 GDFVTFSGATTLGGN
+124 
-139 ITAVVLNQN
+139 
-148 YEVTTINANAYSI
+148 
-161 TAKSSTTGLPVLANI
+161 
-176 SDVGNGGGAVTSKYE
+176 
-191 IPIGNATNVLG
+191 G

-214 VGWGL
+214 IGWGL

-247 GAIYYWERGVSDIDN
+247 GEIYYWERGTAPIDN
-262 ALADR
+262 ALSTR

-277 GVAPNSVPT
+277 GVAPSSVPNK
-286 LAMQILVSQ
+286 AMQILVSQ

-308 GGLSTDFD
+308 GGGPTDFD

-342 RISRGSQ
+342 RVSRGSQ

-386 DNISIISPRACVS
+386 DNISIISPRACAS

-456 YPSANSNTN
+456 YPSASSNTN

-497 QAIQYDSTTE
+497 QAIQYDSTAQ
-507 IGYLLNHENGIND
+507 IGLVKESVPYSHQGSH
-520 DTLPMEAYIQ
+520 IQ
-530 SSDFDLDDGE
+530 SGMQ
-540 KFILTRRMI
+540 RH
-549 PDVNFTASTSATPTV
+549 
-564 NFAMRPRNFPG
+564 
-575 SSFETDPFDSQSV
+575 
-588 VQSSIG
+588 
-594 VYTDQVFIRA
+594 
-604 RARQMAIKVSST
+604 
-616 ALGVQW
+616 
-622 QLGSPRLDGRADGK
+622 
-636 R
+636 